1 MHTIFWGFLSSFWDT
16 VNMEYGKHAAA
27 MIRKTEIQ
35 NNQGMSFLSSSFKTE
50 DKTLRQNRQQNN
62 ALFVK
67 LPQL

>member
-1 MHTIFWGFLSSFWDT
+1 
-16 VNMEYGKHAAA
+16 MEYGKHAAA